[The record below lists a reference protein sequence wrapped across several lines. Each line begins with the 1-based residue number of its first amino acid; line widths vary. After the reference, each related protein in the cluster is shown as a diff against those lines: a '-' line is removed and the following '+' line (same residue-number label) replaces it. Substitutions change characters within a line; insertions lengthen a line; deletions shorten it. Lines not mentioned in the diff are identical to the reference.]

1 MEALVQNLSIVAAD
15 VQQMKITV
23 QGEIATATASINQL
37 QGQAGQHQQEM
48 QAAMAVSEG
57 IKADSRRL
65 MEEVNNRLLL
75 LEQQATTSSGSSQCG
90 KAGWTLTRPKDLV
103 PDVFNGKEEEW
114 LRWKEATED
123 YAEAVHPGLKH
134 AMAEAARA
142 KDEITYREQLTGV
155 QESEWVRNA
164 ALFTLLKTKTTSEP
178 KTLVTSAIH
187 DNGLESWRILVGRFE
202 PQAGIKRMKEVS
214 DLMSLQNKRCKN
226 AAETALI
233 LTEMGRRQKLIADLQ
248 GNPLEDEMLVNV
260 LWMAMDP
267 GTRSHVSGKLDG
279 SKTIYFQ
286 AIKKQS

>member
-1 MEALVQNLSIVAAD
+1 MEALAQNFSIVAAD
-15 VQQMKITV
+15 VQQMKVTA

-48 QAAMAVSEG
+48 QAAMAVSEN
-57 IKADSRRL
+57 IKRAGDALTEELRAAVHRL
-65 MEEVNNRLLL
+65 TL
-75 LEQQATTSSGSSQCG
+75 LEQQATTPSGSGHAG

-103 PDVFNGKEEEW
+103 PDVFNGKDEEW

-142 KDEITYREQLTGV
+142 NDEITYREQLTGV
-155 QESEWVRNA
+155 QESEWVMNA
-164 ALFTLLKTKTTSEP
+164 SLFTLLKTKTTGEP
-178 KTLVTSAIH
+178 KTLVTSAIR

-248 GNPLEDEMLVNV
+248 GKPLEDEMLVNV
-260 LWMAMDP
+260 LWMAMDS
-267 GTRSHVSGKLDG
+267 GTRSHVSGKL
-279 SKTIYFQ
+279 
-286 AIKKQS
+286 